1 MQCYKVFLA
10 VAMVMV
16 CHFSA
21 FAATTTGQGS
31 DSTKGCSVKQAK
43 PISDSVRG
51 CSPEQGQPISDSGRG
66 LLPKQGRPNL
76 DSGRGVPHNK
86 LDLPISDSDKGPG
99 LKQDSTTSDNYQVD
113 VEVSDRSQDVLQAAL
128 LQAFEQVLVKVSG
141 DPEVGSIEAVRS
153 HLDEAQNYVER
164 YEYFLDSKDPN
175 HKKLILRM
183 KFSSKS
189 LRELLG
195 KNDSVQDESSPG
207 QVSLHIYG
215 INDLNDFSAVIAY
228 VRALN
233 TVSNVEAS
241 TVDEDDVMLTV
252 KTSSGL
258 EALKKM
264 IASDDGHHLQPVES
278 KKKSSD
284 NEEKMLTYRWSS
296 VKEDTEVSA
305 DTEPTDE

>member
-1 MQCYKVFLA
+1 MQCYKVFWVA
-10 VAMVMV
+10 AMVMV

-21 FAATTTGQGS
+21 LAATTAGQGLPLKESQPTS
-31 DSTKGCSVKQAK
+31 DSTQGCSAK
-43 PISDSVRG
+43 RSKSISDSVRG
-51 CSPEQGQPISDSGRG
+51 CSPKQSQPILDSGRG
-66 LLPKQGRPNL
+66 LGHEHER
-76 DSGRGVPHNK
+76 
-86 LDLPISDSDKGPG
+86 DLPTSDSSKEHG
-99 LKQDSTTSDNYQVD
+99 LQQDSAISDNYQVD
-113 VEVSDRSQDVLQAAL
+113 VEVSDRSQEVLQAAL
-128 LQAFEQVLVKVSG
+128 LQAFEQVLVNVSG

-175 HKKLILRM
+175 HKKLILRVR
-183 KFSSKS
+183 FSSKS

-195 KNDSVQDESSPG
+195 KNDSVQEESSPG
-207 QVSLHIYG
+207 QISLHIYG

-252 KTSSGL
+252 KTSSSL

-264 IASDDGHHLQPVES
+264 IANDGGHHLQPVEL
-278 KKKSSD
+278 KKKLSD

-296 VKEDTEVSA
+296 EMKNTDSTVHEESA
-305 DTEPTDE
+305 DE